1 MTGILQRFRRD
12 QRGVAAIE
20 LALVG
25 GLFILGGMSAVEVG
39 RYAYETSE
47 VNAAAQAGAQAAA
60 VACDLDHTPAT
71 VNCPGLNSAVTTAI
85 QSTQLGSQVTLSGAI
100 KEAYYCLDG
109 ANTLQYAGA
118 IGAAPADC
126 SGVANTAATAQPTIY
141 LQVKVAAPFQ
151 SLFPGLTIAQSFAA
165 SIKRTAWMRMA

>member
-47 VNAAAQAGAQAAA
+47 VNAAAQAGAEGRWW
-60 VACDLDHTPAT
+60 PAT
-71 VNCPGLNSAVTTAI
+71 SHTRRRRSIV
-85 QSTQLGSQVTLSGAI
+85 
-100 KEAYYCLDG
+100 
-109 ANTLQYAGA
+109 
-118 IGAAPADC
+118 PA
-126 SGVANTAATAQPTIY
+126 
-141 LQVKVAAPFQ
+141 
-151 SLFPGLTIAQSFAA
+151 
-165 SIKRTAWMRMA
+165 